1 MILEIVTKVYDQ
13 IITDKH
19 IGYRVTNSQND
30 EVTFVPK
37 NVNNSDYQ
45 AIQEWVAI
53 DGNNITDPGE

>member
-1 MILEIVTKVYDQ
+1 MKLEIVTKVYDQ

-19 IGYRVTNSQND
+19 IGYRVTNSVND

-45 AIQEWVAI
+45 AIQEWAAI
-53 DGNNITDPGE
+53 DGNNIVEPGE

>member
-45 AIQEWVAI
+45 RIQEWDAI
-53 DGNNITDPGE
+53 DGNNIVEPGE

>member
-45 AIQEWVAI
+45 KIQEWDAI
-53 DGNNITDPGE
+53 DGNNIVEPGE

>member
-30 EVTFVPK
+30 KVTFVPK

-45 AIQEWVAI
+45 AIQEWAAI
-53 DGNNITDPGE
+53 EGNNITDPGE